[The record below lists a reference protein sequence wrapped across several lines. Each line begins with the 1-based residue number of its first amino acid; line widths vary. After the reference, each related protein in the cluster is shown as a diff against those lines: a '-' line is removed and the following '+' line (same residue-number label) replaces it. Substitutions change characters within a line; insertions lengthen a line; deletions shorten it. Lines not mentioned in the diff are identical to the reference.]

1 MAKYEIEAHLGDKA
15 TASVSFSGFSDFMT
29 SSLNLA
35 KILIFF
41 FFYMSQLLS
50 PRIISAAIYIY
61 NFIYLFMAVL
71 GLGCCTAFS
80 LAAVSHDYSL
90 VVLHSFS
97 LRWKSSWWLCLL
109 PIHEET
115 LLGPVSFLTQEGLGR
130 YSSFSQARGRQR
142 IWSWAEE
149 SVSGKTQRVQFHFKP
164 TGI

>member
-1 MAKYEIEAHLGDKA
+1 
-15 TASVSFSGFSDFMT
+15 
-29 SSLNLA
+29 
-35 KILIFF
+35 
-41 FFYMSQLLS
+41 
-50 PRIISAAIYIY
+50 
-61 NFIYLFMAVL
+61 MAVL